1 LSLYSFWTVTGNA
14 RQISVKKARL
24 EVWCSRR
31 SSRKT
36 RKRVHS
42 SSAIKELQLARHPLT
57 CPSQARHADI
67 SKDSLDRAYRHPY
80 VVNSPEPELRA
91 LGALIELAARLQQ
104 QARTSALSG
113 SRPHHQHPGPHA
125 TGENAQSREA
135 RLVGERAKLV
145 RRIGAPH

>member
-1 LSLYSFWTVTGNA
+1 VQPSVEPQDPKASALIERDQRASAGAAPAYVSVAGTA
-14 RQISVKKARL
+14 RRYL
-24 EVWCSRR
+24 
-31 SSRKT
+31 
-36 RKRVHS
+36 
-42 SSAIKELQLARHPLT
+42 
-57 CPSQARHADI
+57 
-67 SKDSLDRAYRHPY
+67 KDSLDRAYRHPY